1 MEAGG
6 EKEVVGEWSTLLL
19 PVSRECFFDMHFP
32 FKIKYKSD
40 LVLEN
45 ITPDPAHLSSEIIL

>member
-6 EKEVVGEWSTLLL
+6 EKEVVGEWLTLLL
-19 PVSRECFFDMHFP
+19 PVSKECFFGRHFL

-45 ITPDPAHLSSEIIL
+45 ITPDPAHLFSEIIL